1 MNDLNIYLDRSPNY
15 NTHFFR
21 NRCDKEKITETKKEK
36 GQTCKRLGLRTSNL
50 ALVLMEVVLNGPAN
64 RTEFWTVK
72 LSESIV

>member
-1 MNDLNIYLDRSPNY
+1 MNDLNLYLDRSPNY
-15 NTHFFR
+15 NTHLFR
-21 NRCDKEKITETKKEK
+21 NRDDKKKNNGK
-36 GQTCKRLGLRTSNL
+36 GRTCKRLGLRTSNL